1 MRRRGLIPILLPV
14 LAAVAGCWRPT
25 VRLPAG
31 QSGVAVPLERAG
43 EVLLVPV
50 QINGRDAGRFLVDTG
65 AEGNLIDREV
75 AAELGLPW
83 VWQLKAVGVG
93 GSRPLPVRRVRSMSL
108 GEVAL
113 QSHVLG
119 ELDFAPVSD
128 GLRVRI
134 GGCLGAASLSRV
146 PVTLDF
152 REATLTFHDPSG
164 FRPPPDAQ
172 EHPMRVVDGQPF
184 VLGVVNE
191 RYKGWFLLD
200 TGYTGAVELT
210 PGFTRRH
217 PELLPTDGAR
227 SHTVVGVA
235 GRVRRLRGRIESFAL
250 LGHDLGSVEADFLVP
265 GEIEGATSGEL
276 GTVPAGILRNFRLTF
291 DFPGRRVWAEWV
303 GRETVAEMVARGV
316 DLDEPDARGW
326 TRLHDAA
333 RENEAARVT
342 ALLAAGARVDPR
354 NPGGNT
360 PLLLAAGRGHAG
372 IVADLLAG
380 GADTNK
386 RNRHGATALWIA
398 ARRGHDAV
406 VARLIAAGASVEARH
421 NRGWTPLLT
430 AAFRGHESVVRRLL
444 AAGADPEAADD
455 DGVTA
460 LMAAAHE
467 GRTEVVRLLIEGGAS
482 VEARHVEGVT
492 PVFMAAQN
500 GHADTV
506 RSLLAAEADP
516 NAAAPDGST
525 ALMAAA
531 EAGHREAVE
540 ALLAAE
546 ADVSARDADGWTA
559 ADYARVAGHTDL
571 ARRLAAGAAR
581 RVAQPE

>member
-14 LAAVAGCWRPT
+14 LAAVAGCWRPA

-31 QSGVAVPLERAG
+31 ESGVAVPLERAG

-93 GSRPLPVRRVRSMSL
+93 GSRPLPVRRVSSMSL
-108 GEVAL
+108 GGVAL

-152 REATLTFHDPSG
+152 REATLTFHDPVQ
-164 FRPPPDAQ
+164 FRPPPGAQ
-172 EHPMRVVDGQPF
+172 EHPMRVLDGQPF
-184 VLGVVNE
+184 VRGVVNE
-191 RYKGWFLLD
+191 RHKGWFLLD

-217 PELLPTDGAR
+217 PELLPTDDAR

-235 GRVRRLRGRIESFAL
+235 GQVRRVRGRIESFAL

-265 GEIEGATSGEL
+265 GEVEGATSGEL
-276 GTVPAGILRNFRLTF
+276 GTVSAGILRNFRLTF

-303 GRETVAEMVARGV
+303 GWETVAEMVARGV

-326 TRLHDAA
+326 RRLHDGA
-333 RENEAARVT
+333 RDGEAARVT
-342 ALLAAGARVDPR
+342 ALLAAGAKVDPLT
-354 NPGGNT
+354 PEGNT
-360 PLLLAAGRGHAG
+360 PLLLAAGQGHAG

-380 GADTNK
+380 GADTSK
-386 RNRHGATALWIA
+386 RNRHGATALWVA
-398 ARRGHDAV
+398 ARRDHEAV

-430 AAFRGHESVVRRLL
+430 AAS
-444 AAGADPEAADD
+444 
-455 DGVTA
+455 DGRTP
-460 LMAAAHE
+460 LMAA
-467 GRTEVVRLLIEGGAS
+467 G
-482 VEARHVEGVT
+482 
-492 PVFMAAQN
+492 
-500 GHADTV
+500 
-506 RSLLAAEADP
+506 
-516 NAAAPDGST
+516 NAGD
-525 ALMAAA
+525 
-531 EAGHREAVE
+531 REAVE
-540 ALLAAE
+540 ALLAAG

-559 ADYARVAGHTDL
+559 ADYARGAGHTEL
-571 ARRLAAGAAR
+571 AGRLAGGAAR
-581 RVAQPE
+581 GVAQPG